1 MCPISIATCKYKKKE
16 AYHSPSFP
24 PQHHHTKQPHPQ
36 PRLLCITPQT
46 PTPSTSLSHWPRQL
60 ARKTD
65 ITSALKV
72 LPIHPDLWRFFGLS
86 QRGCVY
92 SPFGCRSINIIFLLW
107 SPQLDT
113 QRPQLALHPPPPGW
127 IFHIYFVILP
137 SSTRFLSPALQ
148 LLSCS
153 LVSLHRF
160 PYLWLSVYH
169 SLISLV
175 RLYVQSLVQS
185 LSSSLLRLPVPA
197 LILNKQSSIDL
208 PAGCLLHLGPT
219 FLPSVW

>member
-1 MCPISIATCKYKKKE
+1 MTESCFSPWARSSTTTYSQQAPPSHATCAELPHSQPPNALSLPHLAVLSPRPHMPIFPTSPSLSTICAPSALPHANTKKKE

-92 SPFGCRSINIIFLLW
+92 SPFGCRSINIIFLL
-107 SPQLDT
+107 
-113 QRPQLALHPPPPGW
+113 
-127 IFHIYFVILP
+127 
-137 SSTRFLSPALQ
+137 
-148 LLSCS
+148 
-153 LVSLHRF
+153 
-160 PYLWLSVYH
+160 
-169 SLISLV
+169 
-175 RLYVQSLVQS
+175 
-185 LSSSLLRLPVPA
+185 
-197 LILNKQSSIDL
+197 
-208 PAGCLLHLGPT
+208 
-219 FLPSVW
+219 